1 MAGRKLLF
9 VLLIEHHDWV
19 RDTTV
24 KALEAEGRCRVVHV
38 PGASEAIEQLGVM
51 NPDLVLVNP
60 EANGMLDLALVSRF
74 QALVDLSGSE
84 VVMTSGIPILSIDS
98 VLPAKLAKLVD

>member
-1 MAGRKLLF
+1 
-9 VLLIEHHDWV
+9 
-19 RDTTV
+19 
-24 KALEAEGRCRVVHV
+24 
-38 PGASEAIEQLGVM
+38 
-51 NPDLVLVNP
+51 
-60 EANGMLDLALVSRF
+60 LDLALVSRF